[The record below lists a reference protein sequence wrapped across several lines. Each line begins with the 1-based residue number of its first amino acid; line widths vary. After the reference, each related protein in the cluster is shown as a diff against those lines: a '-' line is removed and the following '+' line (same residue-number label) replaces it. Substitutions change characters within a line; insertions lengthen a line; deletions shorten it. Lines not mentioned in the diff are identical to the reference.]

1 MAETVYGKYI
11 QREPYKRGRNE
22 EVIEPMIHLD
32 GEKYG
37 GGANLTVSQSW
48 ITQPFRM
55 IKEPH
60 SHDHD
65 QFLILS
71 GTNPMDVRDFG
82 AEVEIC
88 LGEQGEKHYIDGP
101 AVIYI
106 PTGLMHGPLHFIRIE
121 KPVLF
126 LDIYLASTYV
136 RK

>member
-1 MAETVYGKYI
+1 MAEGEYGKLI
-11 QREPYKRGRNE
+11 NREPYKRGRNK
-22 EVIEPMIHLD
+22 EVIEPMMHLD

-37 GGANLTVSQSW
+37 GGNNLTVSQSW

-65 QFLILS
+65 QFLIFS

-82 AEVEIC
+82 AEVEIF
-88 LGEQGEKHYIDGP
+88 LGEQGEKHYIDSP
-101 AVIYI
+101 VVIHI
-106 PTGLMHGPLHFIRIE
+106 PTGLMHGPLQFKRIE
-121 KPVLF
+121 KPILF
-126 LDIYLASTYV
+126 LDIYLAPTYA